1 MNQST
6 QRILFSIITVLFLL
20 TACAPAAAPAP
31 TQDPALVQQLIEQSV
46 ALTVAAQNAQTLE
59 AQALIPAATNTPLP
73 TQTEAVPPTP
83 VIPTATPFVI
93 VPPTLAPVTGGGGG
107 GGGTNANPE
116 FACDVTHQRPA
127 DNTVFGP
134 NKAIDIKWTIVNT
147 GTKTWKA
154 GLDLVYFSGP
164 KMTTPASSGP
174 IELPQMK
181 PGDKFEV
188 DLDAF
193 TPDTVGFHV
202 MTWKLEGGFCYPY
215 VAIKVER

>member
-6 QRILFSIITVLFLL
+6 KRILFFTMAVIFLI
-20 TACAPAAAPAP
+20 TACAPTAPAA

-59 AQALIPAATNTPLP
+59 AQALIPAATKTPLP
-73 TQTEAVPPTP
+73 TQTEAAPPAL
-83 VIPTATPFVI
+83 PTATPVVI

-107 GGGTNANPE
+107 VTVKSDL
-116 FACDVTHQRPA
+116 ACDIIHQRPF
-127 DNTVFGP
+127 DNTIFKP
-134 NKAIDIKWTIVNT
+134 NDSFDLKWTILNT

-164 KMTTPASSGP
+164 QMTPSNAGP
-174 IELPQMK
+174 IQLPEMK
-181 PGDKFEV
+181 PGDQFDI
-188 DLDAF
+188 DLDAQA
-193 TPDTVGFHV
+193 PAEAGFHV

-215 VAIKVER
+215 VAIYVEK